1 MSHSNAGFEPDSK
14 DMNSNVGRKGS
25 IVQGETVIHRQDL
38 TEEEV
43 KRESFKMK
51 KNVVII
57 SFAFM
62 LLFTAFQSMANLQS
76 SINKV
81 NGLGTY
87 SLSVIYGA
95 LVLSCM
101 FLPSVII
108 KTISV
113 KWTMVFSMFCYS
125 TYIAAQFY
133 PSFGTL
139 IPGAIILGL
148 GAAPMWS
155 AKCTY
160 LTQVGNKYAEVTGVQ
175 VEPIIVR
182 FFGIFFL
189 FFQFASVW
197 GSLISSWVLSSGDEV
212 AQISRE
218 ELQYCGVNYC
228 PKAAPLPS
236 INTTLN
242 VEPDLEDN
250 FATSKT
256 KLYTLAGI
264 YLACSLVSATVVALF
279 VDPLSRYGE
288 HERDD
293 GREKLSGLQ
302 LLVATFQHMTKPY
315 QILVIPLTFWSGI
328 EQGFFGA
335 DFTAGFVSCAY
346 GVQNVGYVV
355 IAYGVSDAVCSFS
368 FGFLIKK
375 VGRVPIFLFGT
386 LVNIVVIV
394 VFFTWSP
401 NPEEQYVFYILAALW
416 GVADAVWQTQINAL
430 YGVLFEK
437 DEEAAFSNYRL
448 WESLGFIVAYIL
460 QNNVCIYSKLWVM
473 IGVLS
478 TGMIGYLII
487 EAMEF
492 RKRRGDLNPDI
503 EPSSFERTLASST
516 ENHLCTST
524 VQSVTME
531 ATRSEK
537 RAIMRNVIII
547 SVGFMVLFTSYSSVT
562 ALQSSINK
570 TDGIGSFSLAATY
583 LFLVLSTLFLSNI
596 IIDKINTKWAMI
608 FSMACYSTYIAAQF
622 YATFWT
628 LIPTASLV
636 GIAAAPLWIA
646 KCSYLSEAGKRYSQL
661 SGQSVDAVVGRFFGI
676 FFLLFQCASI
686 WGNIASSLRT
696 PDKEEPTQ
704 DGSTTSPSS
713 SAKEQ
718 KLNKTRENFAL
729 LFATV
734 KHMSQKE
741 QLLLIPITIWSGL
754 EQGFFG
760 ADFSAGFIS
769 CAFGVDKI
777 GYIFIIYGI
786 TDAIGS
792 FVFGY
797 VIKYVGRISIF
808 CLGGLINLVA
818 IGFMFSWTPNPDQS
832 HVFYIIAAF
841 WGAADAVWQTQ
852 INALYG
858 SLFAANKDA
867 GFSNYRLWESVGF
880 LAAFALQTQLCIGSK
895 LGILGGFLGLGL
907 AGYFVVEYIQYIKS
921 KCQVV
926 PEK

>member
-492 RKRRGDLNPDI
+492 RKRRG
-503 EPSSFERTLASST
+503 
-516 ENHLCTST
+516 
-524 VQSVTME
+524 
-531 ATRSEK
+531 
-537 RAIMRNVIII
+537 
-547 SVGFMVLFTSYSSVT
+547 
-562 ALQSSINK
+562 
-570 TDGIGSFSLAATY
+570 
-583 LFLVLSTLFLSNI
+583 
-596 IIDKINTKWAMI
+596 
-608 FSMACYSTYIAAQF
+608 
-622 YATFWT
+622 
-628 LIPTASLV
+628 
-636 GIAAAPLWIA
+636 
-646 KCSYLSEAGKRYSQL
+646 
-661 SGQSVDAVVGRFFGI
+661 
-676 FFLLFQCASI
+676 
-686 WGNIASSLRT
+686 
-696 PDKEEPTQ
+696 
-704 DGSTTSPSS
+704 
-713 SAKEQ
+713 
-718 KLNKTRENFAL
+718 
-729 LFATV
+729 
-734 KHMSQKE
+734 
-741 QLLLIPITIWSGL
+741 
-754 EQGFFG
+754 
-760 ADFSAGFIS
+760 
-769 CAFGVDKI
+769 
-777 GYIFIIYGI
+777 
-786 TDAIGS
+786 
-792 FVFGY
+792 
-797 VIKYVGRISIF
+797 
-808 CLGGLINLVA
+808 
-818 IGFMFSWTPNPDQS
+818 
-832 HVFYIIAAF
+832 
-841 WGAADAVWQTQ
+841 
-852 INALYG
+852 
-858 SLFAANKDA
+858 
-867 GFSNYRLWESVGF
+867 
-880 LAAFALQTQLCIGSK
+880 
-895 LGILGGFLGLGL
+895 
-907 AGYFVVEYIQYIKS
+907 
-921 KCQVV
+921 
-926 PEK
+926 